1 MTEEDTKLPKFIA
14 RIRARPGQ
22 DQQVAEALKALVA
35 PSRAEE
41 GCLLYDV
48 CRSAD
53 DATQLL
59 VLEEWE
65 SQAAL
70 DAHMRTPHFVAFL
83 KKVGEAI
90 EGAPRL
96 EMIERV

>member
-1 MTEEDTKLPKFIA
+1 LPKFIA
-14 RIRARPGQ
+14 RIRAKPGQ
-22 DQQVAEALKALVA
+22 GQHVAQALKELVA

-48 CRSAD
+48 CRSVD
-53 DATQLL
+53 DATELL

-83 KKVGEAI
+83 EKVGEAI

-96 EMIERV
+96 EMIERM